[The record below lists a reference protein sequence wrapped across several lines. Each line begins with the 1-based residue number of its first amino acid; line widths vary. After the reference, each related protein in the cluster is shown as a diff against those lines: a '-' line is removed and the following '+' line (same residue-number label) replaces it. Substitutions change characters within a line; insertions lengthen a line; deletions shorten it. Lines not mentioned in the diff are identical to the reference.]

1 MSSAH
6 SVAFNAAARSK
17 KTFTGGAQTGLALVR
32 VRIRPFTFPTRVF
45 SSFTARRP
53 WPRFLSLVGSKDF
66 LFFIRPELGSTRDRS
81 ASMPLSPV
89 GLLPASFSG
98 LQMQLQEI
106 VAPRAR
112 LGSCCVAPLNSSFCA
127 ARCSPRFSASA
138 PCPLWREPIRTIVN
152 NCSSQ
157 ARHCPS
163 LPRYPSQI
171 SVANKRS

>member
-1 MSSAH
+1 MSACVLDRSLSNSRLFVVH
-6 SVAFNAAARSK
+6 GPSSLAALPLSRRFKGFLIFYSP
-17 KTFTGGAQTGLALVR
+17 GAQEHA
-32 VRIRPFTFPTRVF
+32 RPF
-45 SSFTARRP
+45 
-53 WPRFLSLVGSKDF
+53 RFDAA
-66 LFFIRPELGSTRDRS
+66 P
-81 ASMPLSPV
+81 AV

-112 LGSCCVAPLNSSFCA
+112 LGSCCVAPLNSPFCA

-138 PCPLWREPIRTIVN
+138 PYPLWREPICTIVN

-171 SVANKRS
+171 SVANKRSQSTWRSCRRPLARPSTLYLCDVLFDKF